1 MNNKFILTPYFLDQH
16 LPKLQNI
23 TEPDWVLNT
32 QPLPAGDQQLRMT
45 ALHEPIAKH
54 VAESLR
60 AGNRPVSIAGDCCA
74 TIAVAAGLQRAAIDY
89 ALFWFDAHG
98 DFNTWETTPSDFLGG
113 MPLAMLV
120 GRGDQKMTRAL
131 GLQSLREDRVLLT
144 DARDLDPEEKIALRE
159 SKVTHV
165 PNVSGLLDDPIT
177 DLPIYIHFDVD
188 ILDPLEAPAMSYPAH
203 GGPSVSELEQVFHL
217 LERTRE
223 IVAVSVSTWNP
234 DLEGSAQT
242 QMVSKRLLDALG
254 L

>member
-1 MNNKFILTPYFLDQH
+1 
-16 LPKLQNI
+16 
-23 TEPDWVLNT
+23 
-32 QPLPAGDQQLRMT
+32 
-45 ALHEPIAKH
+45 
-54 VAESLR
+54 
-60 AGNRPVSIAGDCCA
+60 
-74 TIAVAAGLQRAAIDY
+74 
-89 ALFWFDAHG
+89 
-98 DFNTWETTPSDFLGG
+98 
-113 MPLAMLV
+113 MLV

-188 ILDPLEAPAMSYPAH
+188 ILDPLEAPAMSYPAP
-203 GGPSVSELEQVFHL
+203 GGPSVSELEQVFHFL
-217 LERTRE
+217 GRAKE

-234 DLEGSAQT
+234 DLEGSVQT
-242 QMVSKRLLDALG
+242 QKASRRLLDALG